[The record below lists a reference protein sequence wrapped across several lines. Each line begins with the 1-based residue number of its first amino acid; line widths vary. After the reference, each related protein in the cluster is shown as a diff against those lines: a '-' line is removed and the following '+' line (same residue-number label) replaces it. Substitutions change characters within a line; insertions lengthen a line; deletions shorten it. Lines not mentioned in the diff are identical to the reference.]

1 MLCGFPIQ
9 YRISRVAQNF
19 YGTGNSFKIV
29 EVIFDRLSDHIG
41 TRAMQFCGRLI
52 QRSNQFMR

>member
-19 YGTGNSFKIV
+19 YGTGNIFKIV
-29 EVIFDRLSDHIG
+29 EIILDSLSDHIG
-41 TRAMQFCGRLI
+41 TRAMQFCGSFI
-52 QRSNQFMR
+52 ESSNQFIR